1 MARRRASLTLSA
13 EAAHQALA
21 FLIHEGKL
29 ATNDVSKALQRREK
43 LVREIREKLATLGGE
58 GLAATR
64 RVVKTAE
71 KSSRP
76 ARKRA
81 RRAVSQ
87 AARKIYQAQGRYM
100 AALRPLSKAA
110 RKQIKSIRRKSG
122 IDAAIKEA
130 KKLYK

>member
-1 MARRRASLTLSA
+1 MARRRTSLTLSA

-29 ATNDVSKALQRREK
+29 ATNEVSKALQRREK
-43 LVREIREKLATLGGE
+43 LVREIREKLAALGGE

-76 ARKRA
+76 ARERA

-110 RKQIKSIRRKSG
+110 RKQIKSIRKKSG

>member
-1 MARRRASLTLSA
+1 MARRRTSLTLSA

-29 ATNDVSKALQRREK
+29 ATNEVSKALQRREK

-81 RRAVSQ
+81 RRAVSR

-110 RKQIKSIRRKSG
+110 RKQIKSIRKKSG